1 MSAFESLGLHQA
13 LCTAVARLG
22 FTEPTPIQKLTIPV
36 LTSGTRDVVALAQTG
51 TGKTAAFGLPA
62 VQMCMEN
69 PFELQVLVLSPTREL
84 CLQITADLKLF
95 TSELPDVRVCAVYGG
110 SSIQA
115 QIKELRDRPAII
127 VATPGRL
134 IDLIDRKAARLDTV
148 RYIVLDEADEMLNMG
163 FRDDIDY
170 ILQNTPARQSTWLF
184 SATMPDAVRQISGN
198 YMTNPEEISAGSR
211 NVSAANITHRFYV
224 VQQRDRFEALKRLV
238 DYHPGMYAIIFCR
251 TRAETQEIAERL
263 IREGYDIEAL
273 HGDLTQQQRDRVM
286 GRFRDRSLQL
296 LIATDVAARGIDV
309 SDLTHV
315 INYSLPDE
323 PEVYTHRSGR
333 TGRAGKSGECLSLV
347 TPREQTRIRHI
358 ARLLSSTPER
368 GNIPNG
374 PEITRKQFS
383 HFLEKIAT
391 APVGDHD
398 YQEFLDPLFA
408 RLSEVSKEDLLERIV
423 ALEFERFMKYYKDA
437 IDLNPSTPDQGRKG
451 TPTSGGERGEAGGPM
466 SRLFINLGTRDG
478 FYKASMLQFLLDHS
492 GLKKA
497 DLGRIDLGDTRTIVE
512 VDEAHMSAIIETFD
526 GGAFRGRRIRVEKTG
541 EHSGRR
547 PQHHSSRSE
556 SPRKGGW
563 KR

>member
-1 MSAFESLGLHQA
+1 MSAFETLGLHPA
-13 LCTAVARLG
+13 LCAAVSRLG
-22 FTEPTPIQKLTIPV
+22 FIEPTPIQKLTIPV
-36 LTSGTRDVVALAQTG
+36 LTAGTRDVVALAQTG

-62 VQMCMEN
+62 VQMCMDN
-69 PFELQVLVLSPTREL
+69 PSELQVLVLSPTREL

-95 TSELPDVRVCAVYGG
+95 TSELPEVGICAVYGG

-115 QIKELRDRPAII
+115 QIKELRERPAIV

-134 IDLIDRKAARLDTV
+134 IDLIDRKAARLDSV
-148 RYIVLDEADEMLNMG
+148 RYVVLDEADEMLNMG

-170 ILQNTPARQSTWLF
+170 ILQNTTARQSTWLF
-184 SATMPDAVRQISGN
+184 SATMPEAVRQISGN
-198 YMTNPEEISAGSR
+198 YMSNPEEISAGSR
-211 NVSAANITHRFYV
+211 NVAAANISHKYYV

-238 DYHPGMYAIIFCR
+238 DFHPGMYAIIFCR

-347 TPREQTRIRHI
+347 TPREQSRIRHI
-358 ARLLSSTPER
+358 ARLLSSAPER
-368 GNIPNG
+368 GMIPNG
-374 PEITRKQFS
+374 PDITRKQFS
-383 HFLEKIAT
+383 HFMEKIAG
-391 APVGDHD
+391 APVGEHD

-408 RLSEVSKEDLLERIV
+408 RLADVSKEDLLERVV
-423 ALEFERFMKYYKDA
+423 ALEFERFMKYYQNA
-437 IDLNPSTPDQGRKG
+437 IDLNPGVPEQGRKG
-451 TPTSGGERGEAGGPM
+451 GEERGALRDESGLPM

-492 GLKKA
+492 GLKKS
-497 DLGRIDLGDTRTIVE
+497 DLGRIDLGDTRTIIEVE
-512 VDEAHMSAIIETFD
+512 DSFVSNIVETFD

-541 EHSGRR
+541 EQAARR

-556 SPRKGGW
+556 APRRGGW